1 PYLTKTVIHPVNP
14 PTVNNQYIK
23 NNTRLAVIGW
33 GTMGSG
39 VALDPIILQQAEV
52 FAIDNNDPICT
63 QTMNDSEIQFCAG
76 LREGGKDSC
85 QGDSGGPIFQW
96 QGGYWEQVGIV
107 SYGNGCAEPNDPGV
121 YVRLSYYYNWI
132 NDILKNDNEHTEPKF
147 LPNETSTIINND
159 VTTTTTST
167 TTSTTSSSSSTIT
180 SSTTTSTITGTSL
193 TTTSGSYNH
202 LKNTLTFAI
211 IIYLFSI
218 IL

>member
-1 PYLTKTVIHPVNP
+1 
-14 PTVNNQYIK
+14 
-23 NNTRLAVIGW
+23 
-33 GTMGSG
+33 
-39 VALDPIILQQAEV
+39 
-52 FAIDNNDPICT
+52 
-63 QTMNDSEIQFCAG
+63 
-76 LREGGKDSC
+76 
-85 QGDSGGPIFQW
+85 
-96 QGGYWEQVGIV
+96 EQVGIV